1 MKRVYKCDYCYKTD
15 EDILVMVE
23 HEKKCSSNPE
33 LKACWT
39 CEHHVD
45 EGMPISGSMYV
56 CQKGKSYD
64 EVDVFEDE
72 GGCDLW
78 ESEKDSNE

>member
-1 MKRVYKCDYCYKTD
+1 MKAVYKCDYCYKFD
-15 EDILVMVE
+15 EDSSVIEE
-23 HEKKCSSNPE
+23 HEKKCSYNP
-33 LKACWT
+33 KNKTCRI
-39 CEHHVD
+39 CEHYVD

-56 CQKGKSYD
+56 CQKGKTYD

-78 ESEKDSNE
+78 EEEI